1 MPHKDSNIIT
11 ELDNLSIASGP
22 SYYYGTLAL
31 DSTRTHASQ
40 ILVLFYYTTTSGGT
54 AVADL
59 TLNQWYDAYRLPT
72 SILTFNQSQRTVT
85 IGNTNTVTFIDS
97 GGTTRTMPTFNSGTK
112 VRILRSQD
120 VTLISQT
127 FAPGSRVTSDGLNN
141 GLGQVFKSVQ
151 ELEGRL
157 SLVEGATFED
167 TKGLAIDGAQIT
179 TGVVPVI
186 RGGTGASTAGAART
200 ALGVDNASNLTTG
213 TIPNARITALPKTNI
228 LAASDDIINRT
239 VGTASNNVVAL
250 DVFGKLPAV
259 DGSNLFNLPST
270 GNGTGGL
277 IDSVA
282 ITAGN
287 GLDVTQS
294 TTLGGDYAATLSAD
308 LKANGGIVIEST
320 ELAVDLGASS
330 ITGTL
335 GVSDGGTGLTSIST
349 LLNSNTTKGDVG
361 LGNVENTALST
372 FAGSSNITT
381 LGTIATGVWNGTTIA
396 ASNGGTG
403 LTSISTLLNSN
414 TTKADVGLGNVENTA
429 LSTWAGSG
437 NITQVGTITS
447 GTWNGTAIAYADV
460 SGTPTLG
467 TAAAAATGDFEASGS
482 IATHN
487 AVTTAHGISAFGST
501 LVDDADA
508 AAARTTLGAAPTNH
522 THAQSEVTDL
532 VTDLAA
538 KSPLAGSSSIVTTG
552 TITTGTWN
560 ATAIEDTKIDLRV
573 DHGVT
578 FDGQGSVIETAKTVY
593 VPVERDGIIKA
604 ATLVGDASGSATI
617 TITKYDPAADD
628 TTLGSSSAVG
638 SISLSAK
645 IINRDTTLSGWTT
658 AVSEGDILAFTT
670 GGTLATVTRLTC
682 KLKMELA

>member
-1 MPHKDSNIIT
+1 MPIVDDDVIIEVEFT
-11 ELDNLSIASGP
+11 NGVGSSDPLAFSYLGITGLDTNRSA
-22 SYYYGTLAL
+22 
-31 DSTRTHASQ
+31 ASQ
-40 ILVLFYYTTTSGGT
+40 LTILIYFTEFSDGTTVENGT
-54 AVADL
+54 F
-59 TLNQWYDAYRLPT
+59 TNWYDPYLIKPT
-72 SILTFNQSQRTVT
+72 DESGNVFLDFDDARGIVT
-85 IGNTNTVTFIDS
+85 IQNLELSTVTFAN
-97 GGTTRTMPTFNSGTK
+97 GTTTKTRKALSDSTYTK
-112 VRILRSQD
+112 VRIMRSQNI
-120 VTLISQT
+120 TNKSHT
-127 FAPGSRVTSDGLNN
+127 FQSGSRITSDSLNN
-141 GLGQVFKSVQ
+141 AIGQIFDATQ
-151 ELEGRL
+151 ELDDRL
-157 SLVEGATFED
+157 VRVEGATFEEGIVLNSVD
-167 TKGLAIDGAQIT
+167 L
-179 TGVVPVI
+179 PVI
-186 RGGTGASTAGAART
+186 PVIKGGTGATTAGAART
-200 ALGVDNASNLTTG
+200 ALGADDASNLTTG

-228 LAASDDIINRT
+228 LAAADDIINKT
-239 VGTASNNVVAL
+239 VGTSANNVVAL
-250 DVFGKLPAV
+250 DGLGKLPAV
-259 DGSNLFNLPST
+259 DGSQLINLPSS
-270 GNGTGGL
+270 GTGGL

-294 TTLGGDYAATLSAD
+294 TTVGGDYTATLSAD

-335 GVSDGGTGLTSIST
+335 GVLDGGTGLTSIST
-349 LLNSNTTKGDVG
+349 LLNSNTTKG
-361 LGNVENTALST
+361 
-372 FAGSSNITT
+372 
-381 LGTIATGVWNGTTIA
+381 
-396 ASNGGTG
+396 
-403 LTSISTLLNSN
+403 
-414 TTKADVGLGNVENTA
+414 DVGLGNVENTA

-467 TAAAAATGDFEASGS
+467 TAAAANTGDF
-482 IATHN
+482 
-487 AVTTAHGISAFGST
+487 
-501 LVDDADA
+501 A
-508 AAARTTLGAAPTNH
+508 AASH
-522 THAQSEVTDL
+522 THAQSEITNL

-593 VPVERDGIIKA
+593 VPVERDGVIKA

-617 TITKYDPAADD
+617 TITRYNPAADA
-628 TTLGSSSAVG
+628 TTLGLPASVG
-638 SISLSAK
+638 SIALASK